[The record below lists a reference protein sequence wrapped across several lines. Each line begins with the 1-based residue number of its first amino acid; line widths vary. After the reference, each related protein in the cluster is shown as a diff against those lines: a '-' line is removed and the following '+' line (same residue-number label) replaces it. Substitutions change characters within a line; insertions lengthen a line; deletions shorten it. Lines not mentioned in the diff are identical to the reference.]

1 MSYMF
6 LLAFDRTSWT
16 EPLSFRLARQRD
28 TRKVKP
34 LNRTLQTHIL
44 SVQANNSNL
53 YKVDNGSILMD

>member
-28 TRKVKP
+28 TREVKP
-34 LNRTLQTHIL
+34 LNWTLQTQSETTQLDTANTHIICTGK
-44 SVQANNSNL
+44 QQ
-53 YKVDNGSILMD
+53 